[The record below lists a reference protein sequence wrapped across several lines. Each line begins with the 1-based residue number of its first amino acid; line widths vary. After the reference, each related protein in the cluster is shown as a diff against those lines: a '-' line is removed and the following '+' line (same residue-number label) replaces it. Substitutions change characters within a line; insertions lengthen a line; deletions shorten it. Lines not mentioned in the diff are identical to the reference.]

1 MKKLA
6 SVILCF
12 AVFVAQGGCGTS
24 KDVKAA
30 EEHVTN
36 FHQQLDAQDL
46 VTIYN
51 QADTKLQETTK
62 ADEFFSLLTAVHAKL
77 GNYQSATQQGYFVN
91 FTTSGTT
98 IRLTYKT
105 RYAGGD
111 AQEVFIWR
119 KNGGDLKLLGYNINS
134 NALIIK

>member
-12 AVFVAQGGCGTS
+12 VVFVAQGGCGTS

-51 QADTKLQETTK
+51 QADTKLQET
-62 ADEFFSLLTAVHAKL
+62 
-77 GNYQSATQQGYFVN
+77 
-91 FTTSGTT
+91 
-98 IRLTYKT
+98 R
-105 RYAGGD
+105 RPAGRR
-111 AQEVFIWR
+111 FCF
-119 KNGGDLKLLGYNINS
+119 
-134 NALIIK
+134 